1 MEIAPRTSGIFVQMP
16 WVGVGSVLVSMVPS
30 GLRTAQQMS
39 LGPRIMMPSIRACPP
54 TLVLKRS
61 LLVDSLG
68 SPYGFYFPSIVTPKC
83 DKISCLVIKRQA
95 QGDHR
100 TPANVLW
107 MSMVPSS
114 AVMMESTS
122 ARPMPLPRTA
132 LLPL

>member
-61 LLVDSLG
+61 LLG
-68 SPYGFYFPSIVTPKC
+68 
-83 DKISCLVIKRQA
+83 
-95 QGDHR
+95 
-100 TPANVLW
+100 
-107 MSMVPSS
+107 
-114 AVMMESTS
+114 
-122 ARPMPLPRTA
+122 
-132 LLPL
+132 